1 PLHGH
6 PMRLLVAGALA
17 AAGLPA
23 GAQQAPAPTAPTLIP
38 GAVVRRVV
46 MKDAV
51 SAETFRTKL
60 ETMKASGLFRDRLP
74 GIDPK
79 QPVQIDIS
87 FLTSGNY
94 LLVVGG
100 HDWVD
105 AN

>member
-1 PLHGH
+1 MLRTKPNHLTS
-6 PMRLLVAGALA
+6 RLLASFFLAAALA
-17 AAGLPA
+17 AGTLPA
-23 GAQQAPAPTAPTLIP
+23 RAQAPAPTAPTLIP

-46 MKDAV
+46 MKDAL

-87 FLTSGNY
+87 FLTSG
-94 LLVVGG
+94 
-100 HDWVD
+100 
-105 AN
+105 